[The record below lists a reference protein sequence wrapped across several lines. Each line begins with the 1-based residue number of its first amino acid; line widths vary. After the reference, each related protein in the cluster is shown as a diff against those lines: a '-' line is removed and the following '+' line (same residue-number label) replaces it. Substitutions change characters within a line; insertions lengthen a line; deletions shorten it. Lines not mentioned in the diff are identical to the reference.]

1 MKYPYRSALLAALA
15 ALAPLDAATAG
26 EENVDN
32 AGRLDELATVV
43 AAPSKATARPTSTFD
58 NGLQALVDGTDTT
71 PALSGLQVS
80 LLEGAQ
86 PTEHYA
92 YGFAQITDDGTV
104 PLEMHHKIRVASI
117 SKLVVAI
124 GVMRLV
130 EAGRLDLDADVST
143 YLGWTLRNPAFADT
157 PITARQL
164 LAHTS
169 SIRDRSAYYIA
180 AGEGELRDFFDP
192 ASPHF
197 DAGEHFASGPGQQ
210 PGRYFV
216 YANLNFGLLGELI
229 ERVSG
234 QRFDQYMTAAVLDP
248 LGLSARFDPCA
259 IEAGKLAAAFRK
271 GDGDGNWHPDGPWI
285 AQVDGGTPRC
295 FYGMRDAAQAE
306 SFLAGYVPGSN
317 ASLFSPQGGLRASAD
332 DLVTVLRLLAGGGVV
347 DSRRLLS
354 EATVA
359 AMLAPQWTLKAAGDN
374 GLSAGE
380 AEPGGPTEGL
390 MTSYGLSVHR
400 IDLRAW
406 GFDSGPRLLVGHLGE
421 AYGVLSHALYDPETG
436 DGIATIITGTADDP
450 AASPPGHSP
459 LYRVEEEILRWWLAR
474 VE

>member
-1 MKYPYRSALLAALA
+1 MTRAH
-15 ALAPLDAATAG
+15 
-26 EENVDN
+26 
-32 AGRLDELATVV
+32 
-43 AAPSKATARPTSTFD
+43 STFLTLVLSLALVPATIAEVID
-58 NGLQALVDGTDTT
+58 SGLQALVAGTDTT

-80 LLEGAQ
+80 LMERGQ
-86 PTEHYA
+86 PTERFA
-92 YGFAQITDDGTV
+92 LGFAQRAGDDTV
-104 PLEMHHKIRVASI
+104 PLGRHHKIRIASI

-130 EAGRLDLDADVST
+130 EEGRLDLDSDIST
-143 YLGWTLRNPAFADT
+143 YLGWTLRNPAFPDA
-157 PITARQL
+157 PITPRQL

-169 SIRDRSAYYIA
+169 SVRDGSAYYIA

-197 DAGEHFASGPGQQ
+197 DAGAHFASGAGRQ

-234 QRFDQYMTAAVLDP
+234 QRFDQYMTAAVLEP

-259 IEAGKLAAAFRK
+259 IGAGQLAAAFRK
-271 GDGDGNWHPDGPWI
+271 GDGDGNWHSDGPWI
-285 AQVDGGTPRC
+285 AQVDSGTPRC
-295 FYGMRDAAQAE
+295 FYGMHDAAQAK

-317 ASLFSPQGGLRASAD
+317 ASLYSPQGGLRASAD

-347 DSRRLLS
+347 DGQRLLS
-354 EATVA
+354 EETVA
-359 AMLAPQWTLKAAGDN
+359 AMLAPQWTLNAARDN

-380 AEPGGPTEGL
+380 AEPGGPTDGL

-400 IDLRAW
+400 IDMRAW

-436 DGIATIITGTADDP
+436 DGIATIITGTANDP

-459 LYRVEEEILRWWLAR
+459 LYRVEEEVLRWWLAR
-474 VE
+474 R